1 MFGCSQP
8 DNTRRAEEATLK
20 GNHLEAARL
29 YSNEIDSLKDGDDS
43 LKVLRLNAGLS
54 YLQAGSFP
62 KAEEFLQATLEQS
75 TDDPEIQSKAINAL
89 GNLFYAKANSFLD
102 QQNVNEARKSWEKAR
117 EFYSAASQIDAN
129 PLAEK
134 NLDSLNDQIQNRIES
149 LVSKIQGLV
158 WRDINGNGKREE
170 NERLLPARIFWDKN
184 DDGEHNESLEP
195 AIPGNEMGQFAFEWI
210 SGIYPTS
217 LKLASIIPDQN
228 ESSPSILL
236 PLFPPPP
243 PPFEASGT
251 RNHLVE
257 IDKPGSLF
265 IPMPWRAAPS
275 LNGIVWN
282 DSNIDGKVDDN
293 ESGSTAA
300 TLFIDKNGNFQLDDN
315 ETSFKPS
322 DDGKFSQI
330 VPPGQYSLCIKP
342 DNPDTNVTYPIEE
355 HKAYLTWV
363 DFEQSSKPMF
373 FGIQDRSEGN
383 SSSESSPQNNPNPER
398 IEEDEENKEAKTPS
412 TEEVNA
418 LYERLLQETESKS
431 EPLENDIPNSN
442 PVQAGRD
449 Y

>member
-1 MFGCSQP
+1 M
-8 DNTRRAEEATLK
+8 K
-20 GNHLEAARL
+20 GNHIEAARL

-43 LKVLRLNAGLS
+43 LKILRLNAGLS
-54 YLQAGSFP
+54 YLQAGSFQ
-62 KAEEFLQATLEQS
+62 KAEEFLQATLEHS

-102 QQNVNEARKSWEKAR
+102 QQNVTEARKSWEKAR
-117 EFYSAASQIDAN
+117 KFYSAASQIDAN

-170 NERLLPARIFWDKN
+170 NEPLLKAKIFWDKN

-195 AIPGNEMGQFAFEWI
+195 AILGNEMGQFAFEWI

-228 ESSPSILL
+228 ESLPTILL
-236 PLFPPPP
+236 PLFPSPP
-243 PPFEASGT
+243 PPFEASRT

-257 IDKPGSLF
+257 IDKPGILF
-265 IPMPWRAAPS
+265 IPMAWRAAPS
-275 LNGIVWN
+275 LKGIVWS
-282 DSNIDGKVDDN
+282 DSNTDGKVDDN

-322 DDGKFSQI
+322 DGGKFSQI

-342 DNPDTNVTYPIEE
+342 DNPEANVTYPIEE

>member
-170 NERLLPARIFWDKN
+170 NEPLLKARIFWDKN

-243 PPFEASGT
+243 PPFEASET

-342 DNPDTNVTYPIEE
+342 DNPDANVTYPIEE

>member
-170 NERLLPARIFWDKN
+170 NEPLLQARIFWDKN

-243 PPFEASGT
+243 PPFEASET

-282 DSNIDGKVDDN
+282 DSNIDGKVDDD

-342 DNPDTNVTYPIEE
+342 DNPDANVTYPIEE

>member
-1 MFGCSQP
+1 M
-8 DNTRRAEEATLK
+8 
-20 GNHLEAARL
+20 
-29 YSNEIDSLKDGDDS
+29 
-43 LKVLRLNAGLS
+43 
-54 YLQAGSFP
+54 
-62 KAEEFLQATLEQS
+62 
-75 TDDPEIQSKAINAL
+75 

-102 QQNVNEARKSWEKAR
+102 QQNVTEARKSWEKAR
-117 EFYSAASQIDAN
+117 KFYSAASQIDAN

-170 NERLLPARIFWDKN
+170 NEPLLKAKIFWDKN

-195 AIPGNEMGQFAFEWI
+195 AILGNEMGQFAFEWI

-228 ESSPSILL
+228 ESLPTILL
-236 PLFPPPP
+236 PLFPSPP
-243 PPFEASGT
+243 PPFEASRT

-275 LNGIVWN
+275 LKGIVWN
-282 DSNIDGKVDDN
+282 DSNTDGKVDDN

-342 DNPDTNVTYPIEE
+342 DNPEANVTYPIEE